1 MIHAHFNVSDYV
13 FWKILLECVKLKF
26 FFHFKT
32 IFILVFYLVLVLI
45 AK

>member
-13 FWKILLECVKLKF
+13 FWKILECVKLKIF
-26 FFHFKT
+26 FPFQM